1 MYEVNVFINGAGYQ
15 PITTCESLEGA
26 RIEIENQQKQDEI
39 FGDVFDYA
47 IFDTKTRDIVEEWC
61 DVLNC

>member
-15 PITTCESLEGA
+15 HITTCESLEGA
-26 RIEIENQQKQDEI
+26 RVEIENQQKQDEI

-47 IFDTKTRDIVEEWC
+47 IFDTEICEIVEEWC
-61 DVLNC
+61 YILNC